1 MFKVDMF
8 SASTKNFIRTYFK
21 VYFAL
26 VFVNRFCIF
35 LAGTRHARHKAGPI
49 RPTRYLFSVYSLKK
63 KIKNGKNQRRFLEI
77 ILDLAAHKC
86 YLNLEIK

>member
-1 MFKVDMF
+1 MF
-8 SASTKNFIRTYFK
+8 SSSTKTFIRTYFK

-77 ILDLAAHKC
+77 ILDLAVSSTQM
-86 YLNLEIK
+86 LFES